1 MLIVQNAVWFR
12 QSQFSMYFL
21 SLHLLSCIFLTCG
34 ILIYQIRIQG
44 KRARLVSKLFGPA
57 FITFERGAVS
67 ISEYTE

>member
-1 MLIVQNAVWFR
+1 
-12 QSQFSMYFL
+12 MYFL
-21 SLHLLSCIFLTCG
+21 SLRLSSCIFLTCG
-34 ILIYQIRIQG
+34 ILIYQVRIQG